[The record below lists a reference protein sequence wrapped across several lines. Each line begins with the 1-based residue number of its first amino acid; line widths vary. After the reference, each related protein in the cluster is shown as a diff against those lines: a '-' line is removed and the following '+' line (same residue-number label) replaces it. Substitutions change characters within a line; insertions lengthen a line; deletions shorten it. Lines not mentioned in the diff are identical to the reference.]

1 MRLLFVDSCIS
12 QRGDQSRTRALANA
26 FLETFLETHP
36 GTQVERVALEQMN
49 LRPFD
54 ERMLN
59 ERAALAKAGDFR
71 APVFDLARQF
81 READAVLVAAPFW
94 DLSFPAMLRIYI
106 EHISVVGL
114 TYHYDA
120 EGCHG
125 DCRAATLTYL
135 TSGGDA
141 EQAES
146 LGILHWKQLSS
157 MFGIPRFDDV
167 FASGLD
173 LDPGKAEE
181 LVAAACQR
189 ASRLAEEL

>member
-49 LRPFD
+49 LQPFD

-59 ERAALAKAGDFR
+59 ERAALAKEGDFH

-114 TYHYDA
+114 TYHYDV

-135 TSGGDA
+135 TSGGDT

-157 MFGIPRFDDV
+157 MFGIPQFEYV

-189 ASRLAEEL
+189 ASRLAEGL

>member
-12 QRGDQSRTRALANA
+12 QRGDQSRTRARANA

>member
-26 FLETFLETHP
+26 FLETFLKAHP

-189 ASRLAEEL
+189 ASRLAEGL